1 MARLEDIPMEDLWQL
16 LDEVEKSVP
25 TQRILAAIAAKQGED
40 TGRLAERHQVSPQTT
55 RNWLSRFETR
65 PIEAAPFDEPRTGR
79 QRKLSQ
85 EEHGQLLEE
94 LQDSP
99 EKVGFDRQSW
109 FPRLVYHHLES
120 EYGVH
125 YSLRHLRRLL
135 REAGVTW
142 RTARPTRSEGD
153 PEEVAEV
160 QDTLNTT
167 NAN

>member
-1 MARLEDIPMEDLWQL
+1 
-16 LDEVEKSVP
+16 
-25 TQRILAAIAAKQGED
+25 
-40 TGRLAERHQVSPQTT
+40 
-55 RNWLSRFETR
+55 
-65 PIEAAPFDEPRTGR
+65 
-79 QRKLSQ
+79 
-85 EEHGQLLEE
+85 
-94 LQDSP
+94 
-99 EKVGFDRQSW
+99 VGFDRQSW

-125 YSLRHLRRLL
+125 YSLRHIRRLL